1 MLPARSR
8 YLMPGSID
16 FKEFKHGLK
25 RLGIGIQCLNSC
37 RHCSSCL
44 ANNRVAPCTCIQE
57 TKCDADCQVSTGPDW
72 CGLEGCSQVERLFA
86 VLDVDGTHK
95 IDVDE
100 FLDAMETMQP
110 KGNATHS

>member
-1 MLPARSR
+1 M
-8 YLMPGSID
+8 
-16 FKEFKHGLK
+16 
-25 RLGIGIQCLNSC
+25 
-37 RHCSSCL
+37 
-44 ANNRVAPCTCIQE
+44 
-57 TKCDADCQVSTGPDW
+57 STGPDW